1 MGKSNSLVKLWDQP
15 INGRQIYFV
24 AFLCYFLPTF
34 LSETTFSMTI
44 DNHWLRILSY
54 VSLPLLL
61 FKIYVLDH
69 WRKKELFII
78 SIAMI
83 IGLIVWRKASYP
95 DLLVL
100 APFMIGAKNVNFRDI
115 VRWYFYLTVILMG
128 TLVAFSLIRIIPNL
142 IYHSELRP
150 TRYSLGM
157 LYPSVIAAHYLY
169 LVLAYSYLK
178 FGRLHISDYL
188 LFILGDYV
196 CMRLTDTKLDFIATL
211 IVIPIIIITQR
222 AFFRKPLSSKI
233 ASFWWM
239 ATPISA
245 TVMIFLSYFYTSS
258 NHLLR
263 KANSLLSDRL
273 SLGHEAFEKY
283 RVNLFGRTI
292 VEHSFAG
299 AEGHKFASSGLQ
311 NHYFYIDSSYIRM
324 ILLWGLVAFLIV
336 ICCLTFIAIRS
347 TIHKTYIVSAVLL
360 IASLSF
366 MFEPHI
372 IQIIYNPFIL
382 ALFSNSYYSKLNK
395 EIKNAK

>member
-1 MGKSNSLVKLWDQP
+1 
-15 INGRQIYFV
+15 
-24 AFLCYFLPTF
+24 
-34 LSETTFSMTI
+34 
-44 DNHWLRILSY
+44 
-54 VSLPLLL
+54 
-61 FKIYVLDH
+61 
-69 WRKKELFII
+69 
-78 SIAMI
+78 MI

-178 FGRLHISDYL
+178 FGRLNISDYL
-188 LFILGDYV
+188 LFVLGDYV

-211 IVIPIIIITQR
+211 IVIPIMIITQR

-245 TVMIFLSYFYTSS
+245 TVMIFLSYFYTPS
-258 NHLLR
+258 NHLLY
-263 KANSLLSDRL
+263 KVNSLLSDRL

-292 VEHSFAG
+292 IEHSFAG
-299 AEGHKFASSGLQ
+299 AEGHKFASGGLQ

-347 TIHKTYIVSAVLL
+347 TVRKTYIVSAVLL